1 MNTSIQVSNPSYISR
16 YNFQVESDP
25 ILTVTRAINA
35 SLRYMRN
42 NEYMQ
47 IQSKKHCYKTI
58 ISLNQDSDC
67 NEIKIEDNGIGIE
80 NPHFL
85 WESIKKGLQNNSLFG
100 DQLSCFSKICDKITI
115 ISKIDIADEFFKL
128 DIHLNT
134 LREDP
139 DNSYNLSW
147 IRTLY
152 DSQRADFLMLSYTK
166 IILTD
171 LHPEFQ
177 FTDIEYIKPYILD
190 TNQYLRI
197 IGRDEEL
204 KFSNVKTCPIKFIK
218 DLNGDVFEVK
228 PDTGIYEESEIV
240 NPAFQKYWDGIG
252 KLILCNNS

>member
-1 MNTSIQVSNPSYISR
+1 MNTSIQVSNPSFLSR

-25 ILTVTRAINA
+25 MLTVTRAINS
-35 SLRYMRN
+35 SLSYMRN

-47 IQSKKHCYKTI
+47 IQSKKHCYKMI

-134 LREDP
+134 LSKDP

-152 DSQRADFLMLSYTK
+152 DSQRADFLMLSFTK

-197 IGRDEEL
+197 TGRDEEL

-218 DLNGDVFEVK
+218 DLNGEVIEET
-228 PDTGIYEESEIV
+228 PDSIISLESKNE
-240 NPAFQKYWDGIG
+240 NLLMEKYRDGNG
-252 KLILCNNS
+252 KFNSCKIS